1 MIKNN
6 ELRIGSLVE
15 ADGKKCFVN
24 QLSRNSVQISTNQQF
39 SRTYITYTYAQ
50 LSGVVLTDT
59 ILTDSG
65 FSKTEQ
71 SFGIYAIGDK
81 FYLFSN
87 DGKLFFYRL
96 ENKMRLE
103 INAFHQLQNL
113 YLIVMGNELQIDL
126 TN

>member
-39 SRTYITYTYAQ
+39 SRTYITYTYSQ
-50 LSGVVLTDT
+50 LSGIILTDS
-59 ILTDSG
+59 ILNDSG

-103 INAFHQLQNL
+103 VNTFHQLQNL
-113 YLIVMGNELQIDL
+113 YLIVAGTELQIDL